1 MTSTVRAALSEDIP
15 AITVI
20 YGDSVLSSAA
30 SYEYD
35 PPSEAHMAQRW
46 AEVLAQGFPYVVAE
60 LDGKVVGFA
69 YASAYRT
76 RIGYRYTV
84 ENSVYVDVR
93 HQGCGIGKHLMAA
106 VIAAC
111 EKQGMRQMVAVI
123 GDRANVASIK
133 LHESCGFKLIGIF
146 PSLGFKFGRW
156 VDCVQMQLA
165 LGEGDSSLPK

>member
-1 MTSTVRAALSEDIP
+1 MTSTVRVALSEDIP

-93 HQGCGIGKHLMAA
+93 HQGRGIGKHLMAA

-165 LGEGDSSLPK
+165 LGEGDSGLPE

>member
-1 MTSTVRAALSEDIP
+1 MTTTIRPARSEDIP
-15 AITVI
+15 AITAI
-20 YGDSVLSSAA
+20 YGASVLSSAA

-35 PPSEAHMAQRW
+35 PPSEAQMVQRW

-60 LDGKVVGFA
+60 LDGKVAGFA

-93 HQGCGIGKHLMAA
+93 HQGRGIGKHLMAV

-111 EKQGMRQMVAVI
+111 EKQGLRQMIAVI

-156 VDCVQMQLA
+156 VDSVQMQLS
-165 LGEGDSSLPK
+165 LGAGDSSLPE

>member
-35 PPSEAHMAQRW
+35 PPSEAHMVQRW

-165 LGEGDSSLPK
+165 LGEGDSSLPE